1 MNENPTTRKQSIWL
15 GATMKQ
21 LQGQLVVRA
30 GLGPVDPVSKF
41 TVGMKKRCIIPL
53 ERRIGQ
59 IKGGGPLGL
68 HDLFISLEPG
78 KIKFTFPK
86 LP

>member
-1 MNENPTTRKQSIWL
+1 MNGNPTDRKQSIWL

-21 LQGQLVVRA
+21 LPDQLVV
-30 GLGPVDPVSKF
+30 GPVDPVSKF
-41 TVGMKKRCIIPL
+41 TVGRKQKVHNTTRI

-59 IKGGGPLGL
+59 KKGGGPLGL